1 MGYLGILHITHVLK
15 MWSSLVDFLETVKIF
30 DMGKV
35 FISFIPQMAGIITI
49 YMYAFENKGRSR
61 QSTEVEILGVLALGS
76 QNLRYMYMYAAG
88 KSFYFIP

>member
-1 MGYLGILHITHVLK
+1 MGIFGVLV
-15 MWSSLVDFLETVKIF
+15 LFGGLFGVKIF

-76 QNLRYMYMYAAG
+76 QNLRYMYAAK